1 MKATRREILT
11 GGTLALFGGGFLSR
25 VDSVAAMQGRPAP
38 SLTKTLSG
46 QATGTSAALLLAPK
60 AGAEG
65 PPEPADYDR
74 LPLAWNKRTVKRFRE
89 RLAEKD
95 VEKTAA
101 EPVPKHLRNA
111 TTALMRE
118 AGYGEGYRY
127 AHDDPAAR
135 NEMTCLPHSLIDRR
149 YFESGP
155 RRGAQPKRQ

>member
-1 MKATRREILT
+1 MQATRREILT

-74 LPLAWNKRTVKRFRE
+74 LPLEWNKRTVKRFRK

-95 VEKTAA
+95 IENFLLGDGVADLNGVGKFVGVCIAHTA
-101 EPVPKHLRNA
+101 
-111 TTALMRE
+111 
-118 AGYGEGYRY
+118 G
-127 AHDDPAAR
+127 
-135 NEMTCLPHSLIDRR
+135 
-149 YFESGP
+149 
-155 RRGAQPKRQ
+155 